1 MISAE
6 WHPDDE
12 RLLTRYL
19 DGAGEDASL
28 EAHLARCP
36 SCARR
41 HAALAGAL
49 DDWRAS
55 ADALAN
61 DVFGATRLAAQRRAI
76 QQRLGA
82 AVPAR
87 VLPFPMP
94 GPERSAPLARVAA
107 AVLLVALTGAGVFR
121 VLQMPEAPA
130 RQAFRGAQARTALPV
145 RHVRDAAADAALEDI
160 DLALVRPR
168 TPELRALDAFTPHV
182 RDVAVALPLR

>member
-19 DGAGEDASL
+19 DGAGGDPSL

-36 SCARR
+36 SCVRR
-41 HAALAGAL
+41 LDALTAAL
-49 DDWRAS
+49 DHWRAS
-55 ADALAN
+55 AEALASEAF
-61 DVFGATRLAAQRRAI
+61 DAPRLAAQRRAI
-76 QQRLGA
+76 QTRLGA

-87 VLPFPMP
+87 VLAFPLP
-94 GPERSAPLARVAA
+94 GQERHTPLARVAA
-107 AVLLVALTGAGVFR
+107 AVVLVALTGAGVFR

-130 RQAFRGAQARTALPV
+130 RQAFRAAQRNAAVPV
-145 RHVRDAAADAALEDI
+145 RSVRDALADAALEDI

-168 TPELRALDAFTPHV
+168 TPELQALDAFTPHV
-182 RDVAVALPLR
+182 RDVAVVLPLR